1 MPITSSIVNRRCAF
15 TFRTP
20 SDDELCLGGPRD
32 LNIKSREGSNS
43 GRCSIAAAEGGR
55 SRPPHQR
62 RSLVLYPAVS
72 MVSVGAEG
80 HHGHPSRDARPLA
93 SGRLSSL
100 LVLEVAPVWRATADQ
115 RGAARLDRANE
126 HREPALGGTAYPRRI
141 AQARV

>member
-1 MPITSSIVNRRCAF
+1 MAEQNTLRLPRVNF
-15 TFRTP
+15 
-20 SDDELCLGGPRD
+20 SDCRL
-32 LNIKSREGSNS
+32 
-43 GRCSIAAAEGGR
+43 
-55 SRPPHQR
+55 R

-115 RGAARLDRANE
+115 RGAARLDPANE
-126 HREPALGGTAYPRRI
+126 HREPALGSTAYPRRI
-141 AQARV
+141 AQARVGGRAVERCQVHGQAGWTARS

>member
-1 MPITSSIVNRRCAF
+1 MIALLWFLLTLFASPLTS
-15 TFRTP
+15 
-20 SDDELCLGGPRD
+20 
-32 LNIKSREGSNS
+32 KSRLEAEN
-43 GRCSIAAAEGGR
+43 AALRYQLIVLRRKAEGGR

-100 LVLEVAPVWRATADQ
+100 LVLGFRYTQGRKHHNAVWLFRCDC
-115 RGAARLDRANE
+115 GSE
-126 HREPALGGTAYPRRI
+126 H
-141 AQARV
+141 

>member
-1 MPITSSIVNRRCAF
+1 MIALLWFLLTLFASPLTS
-15 TFRTP
+15 
-20 SDDELCLGGPRD
+20 
-32 LNIKSREGSNS
+32 KSRLEAEN
-43 GRCSIAAAEGGR
+43 AALRYQLIVLRRKAEGGR

-80 HHGHPSRDARPLA
+80 HHGHPCRDARPLA

-100 LVLEVAPVWRATADQ
+100 LVLEVAPVWRAAADQ
-115 RGAARLDRANE
+115 RGAARLDPANE
-126 HREPALGGTAYPRRI
+126 HREPALGSTAYPRRI